1 MEIQVRC
8 TYKTMK
14 LCMTEYFADT
24 YKCYYFKTLHLYDAR
39 RIVVNNRTYNRY
51 RNKFSDELQH
61 LRAYVACSVLK
72 FTGELLIEELL
83 QQGQCQ
89 MLDLIDKV
97 KSRLDEAYNGSYHR
111 FSVLKVV
118 TQKNI
123 LKW

>member
-1 MEIQVRC
+1 MHVELWWIIELTIGAGINFQMNC
-8 TYKTMK
+8 NICE
-14 LCMTEYFADT
+14 LL
-24 YKCYYFKTLHLYDAR
+24 LH
-39 RIVVNNRTYNRY
+39 VV
-51 RNKFSDELQH
+51 
-61 LRAYVACSVLK
+61 VVLK

-118 TQKNI
+118 TQKSI